1 VTDSRD
7 LAVLAARAASSKQ
20 GADIVV
26 LDVGELIAITDYF
39 VIVSGSSDRQLKTIA
54 EEVERAVKE
63 RGVKPVRREGDAG
76 ARWLLIDYVDFVVHV
91 FHEDE
96 REFYRLEN
104 LWRDAP
110 VVEWEE
116 ASAAAPG

>member
-1 VTDSRD
+1 MT
-7 LAVLAARAASSKQ
+7 AARAASSKQ

-26 LDVGELIAITDYF
+26 LDVSELITITDFF

-54 EEVERAVKE
+54 EEVERAVKAV
-63 RGVKPVRREGDAG
+63 GVKPVREEGDAG

-91 FHEDE
+91 FHEEE
-96 REFYRLEN
+96 RDFYRLEN

-110 VVEWEE
+110 VVEWQE
-116 ASAAAPG
+116 ASAATPG

>member
-1 VTDSRD
+1 M
-7 LAVLAARAASSKQ
+7 LAARAALSKQ

-26 LDVGELIAITDYF
+26 LDVSELITITDYF

-63 RGVKPVRREGDAG
+63 RGVKPVRQEGDAG
-76 ARWLLIDYVDFVVHV
+76 ATWLLIDYVDFVVHV
-91 FHEDE
+91 FEEEE
-96 REFYRLEN
+96 RDFYRLEN

-110 VVEWEE
+110 VIEWEE
-116 ASAAAPG
+116 PAEASGG